1 MGLAALG
8 VRGTWFPVLTGI
20 ATPVRTGSHGPTDAA
35 QRPHTKTNE
44 ETHPMASMTTRA
56 AVLHKAGTDW
66 EITELDLDPPKEY
79 EVLIRYK
86 AAGLCHSDEHIR
98 REGGSHIRFPLVGGH
113 EGAGIV
119 EAVGPGVTRVQP
131 GDHVVTSYIP
141 ACGKCRYCSTGHQNL
156 CDRGLY
162 AGVGCLQDE
171 TFRFHR
177 NGEDFGGFCALGTF
191 SDRTVVSEY
200 SCVRIDDDIPFEVA
214 CLVGCGVTTGWCSAV
229 RAGETRAGE
238 TVVVMGVGGVG
249 INAVQGARYA
259 GATRVVAVDPNP
271 FKLETAK
278 RLGATHAFTS
288 ADEAREALV
297 ELTRGQMADLTV
309 VTVAVLDAEITA
321 NAVSL
326 IGKAGRVVLTSVS
339 AADDHSISLTGSP
352 MVGWHKRIQGSLAGG
367 SNPIYEMPNLLGLYR
382 SGHLKLDEIITN
394 RYSLEQVNEG
404 YHDLLAGKN
413 IRGVLVHEN

>member
-1 MGLAALG
+1 M
-8 VRGTWFPVLTGI
+8 P
-20 ATPVRTGSHGPTDAA
+20 
-35 QRPHTKTNE
+35 
-44 ETHPMASMTTRA
+44 SMTTRA
-56 AVLHKAGTDW
+56 AVLHEPGTDW
-66 EITELDLDPPKEY
+66 EITELKLDEPKAY
-79 EVLIRYK
+79 EVLIRYH

-98 REGGSHIRFPLVGGH
+98 EEGGSHIRLPLVGGH

-119 EAVGPGVTRVQP
+119 EAVGPGVTRVKP

-177 NGEDFGGFCALGTF
+177 DGVDYGGFCALGTF

-229 RAGETRAGE
+229 RAGETRPGE
-238 TVVVMGVGGVG
+238 TVVIFGIGGVG

-259 GATRVVAVDPNP
+259 GAANVIAIDPNP
-271 FKLETAK
+271 FKLEAAS
-278 RLGATHAFTS
+278 RLGATFTTGS
-288 ADEAREALV
+288 VEEAKEKLI
-297 ELTRGQMADLTV
+297 ELTRGQMADLAV
-309 VTVAVLDAEITA
+309 VTVGVLEPDITVD
-321 NAVSL
+321 AVSL
-326 IGKAGRVVLTSVS
+326 VGKAGRVVVTSVS
-339 AADDHSISLTGSP
+339 RADVKSISLTGSP

-367 SNPIYEMPNLLGLYR
+367 SNPIFEMSNLLGLYR
-382 SGHLKLDEIITN
+382 SGQLKLDEIITR
-394 RYSLEQVNEG
+394 RYALEQVNEG
-404 YHDLLAGKN
+404 YHDLLAGRN
-413 IRGVLVHEN
+413 IRGVVLHES

>member
-1 MGLAALG
+1 MSTLTTQAAILLEPDG
-8 VRGTWFPVLTGI
+8 PWGI
-20 ATPVRTGSHGPTDAA
+20 REV
-35 QRPHTKTNE
+35 E
-44 ETHPMASMTTRA
+44 
-56 AVLHKAGTDW
+56 
-66 EITELDLDPPKEY
+66 LDPPKAN
-79 EVLIRYK
+79 EVLIRYM

-98 REGGSHIRFPLVGGH
+98 AEGGSHIRFPLVGGH

-119 EAVGPGVTRVQP
+119 EAVGAGVTRVQP

-177 NGEDFGGFCALGTF
+177 NGEDYGGFCALGTF
-191 SDRTVVSEY
+191 SDHTVVSEY
-200 SCVRIDDDIPFEVA
+200 SCLRIDEDIPFEVA

-238 TVVVMGVGGVG
+238 TVVIMGVGGVG
-249 INAVQGARYA
+249 VNAVQGARYA
-259 GATRVVAVDPNP
+259 GATHVIAIDPNQ
-271 FKLETAK
+271 FKLDMAM
-278 RLGATHAFTS
+278 RLGATHGFTS
-288 ADEAREALV
+288 VDQAREALIDM
-297 ELTRGQMADLTV
+297 TRGQLADLTV
-309 VTVAVLDAEITA
+309 VTVGTLEPEITVD
-321 NAVSL
+321 AVSL

-339 AADDHSISLTGSP
+339 RADVKSISLTGSP

-367 SNPIYEMPNLLGLYR
+367 SNPIFEMPNLLGLYK
-382 SGHLKLDEIITN
+382 SGHLKLDEIITR

-413 IRGVLVHEN
+413 IRGVVIHEG

>member
-1 MGLAALG
+1 
-8 VRGTWFPVLTGI
+8 
-20 ATPVRTGSHGPTDAA
+20 
-35 QRPHTKTNE
+35 
-44 ETHPMASMTTRA
+44 MASMTTRA
-56 AVLHKAGTDW
+56 AVLHTPGTDW

-119 EAVGPGVTRVQP
+119 EAVGSGVTRVQP

-171 TFRFHR
+171 TFRFHK

-191 SDRTVVSEY
+191 SDHTVVSEY
-200 SCVRIDDDIPFEVA
+200 SC
-214 CLVGCGVTTGWCSAV
+214 
-229 RAGETRAGE
+229 
-238 TVVVMGVGGVG
+238 VG

-259 GATRVVAVDPNP
+259 GATRVIAIDPNP
-271 FKLETAK
+271 FKLEMAK
-278 RLGATHAFTS
+278 RLGATHGFTN
-288 ADEAREALV
+288 ADEAREQLV
-297 ELTRGQMADLTV
+297 DLTRGQMADLTV
-309 VTVAVLDAEITA
+309 VTVGVLDAEITA
-321 NAVSL
+321 DAVSL

-339 AADDHSISLTGSP
+339 RADEHSISLTGSP

-367 SNPIYEMPNLLGLYR
+367 SNPIYEMPNLLGLYK
-382 SGHLKLDEIITN
+382 SGHLKLDEIITQ

-413 IRGVLVHEN
+413 VRGVIIHES

>member
-1 MGLAALG
+1 
-8 VRGTWFPVLTGI
+8 
-20 ATPVRTGSHGPTDAA
+20 
-35 QRPHTKTNE
+35 
-44 ETHPMASMTTRA
+44 MASMTTRA
-56 AVLHKAGTDW
+56 AVLHQPGTDW
-66 EITELDLDPPKEY
+66 EITELDLDPPKEF

-119 EAVGPGVTRVQP
+119 EAVGAGVTRVAP

-177 NGEDFGGFCALGTF
+177 SGEDYGGFCALGTF
-191 SDRTVVSEY
+191 SDHTVVSEY
-200 SCVRIDDDIPFEVA
+200 SCVRIDDDVPFEVA

-229 RAGETRAGE
+229 RAGETKAGE
-238 TVVVMGVGGVG
+238 AVVIFGVGGVG

-259 GATRVVAVDPNP
+259 GATTVVAIDPNP
-271 FKLETAK
+271 FKLEMAS
-278 RLGATHAFTS
+278 RLGATHTATTV
-288 ADEAREALV
+288 DEAQDILFAR
-297 ELTRGQMADLTV
+297 THGQMADLAVITV
-309 VTVAVLDAEITA
+309 GVLEPQTTVDAVG
-321 NAVSL
+321 L
-326 IGKAGRVVLTSVS
+326 IGKAGRVVVTSVS
-339 AADDHSISLTGSP
+339 RADEKSISLTGSP

-367 SNPIYEMPNLLGLYR
+367 SNPIFEMPNLIGLYK
-382 SGHLKLDEIITN
+382 SGHLKLDEIITQ
-394 RYSLEQVNEG
+394 RYSLEQVNDG
-404 YHDLLAGKN
+404 YRDLLAGKN
-413 IRGVLVHEN
+413 IRGVVIH

>member
-1 MGLAALG
+1 
-8 VRGTWFPVLTGI
+8 
-20 ATPVRTGSHGPTDAA
+20 
-35 QRPHTKTNE
+35 
-44 ETHPMASMTTRA
+44 MASMTTRA
-56 AVLHKAGTDW
+56 AVLHEPGTDW

-79 EVLIRYK
+79 EVLIRYQ

-98 REGGSHIRFPLVGGH
+98 AEGGSHIRFPLVGGH

-119 EAVGPGVTRVQP
+119 EAVGAGVTRVQP

-177 NGEDFGGFCALGTF
+177 GGEDYGGFCALGTF
-191 SDRTVVSEY
+191 SDHTVVSEY

-229 RAGETRAGE
+229 RAGET
-238 TVVVMGVGGVG
+238 VVVMGVGGVG

-259 GATRVVAVDPNP
+259 GATRVIAIDPNQ
-271 FKLETAK
+271 FKLDAAK
-278 RLGATHAFTS
+278 RLGATHGFTNV
-288 ADEAREALV
+288 DEAREALIDM
-297 ELTRGQMADLTV
+297 TRGQMADLTV
-309 VTVAVLDAEITA
+309 VTVGTLEPEITA
-321 NAVSL
+321 DAVSL

-339 AADDHSISLTGSP
+339 RTDVKSISLTGSP

-367 SNPIYEMPNLLGLYR
+367 SNPIFEMPNLLGLYK
-382 SGHLKLDEIITN
+382 SGHLKLDEIITR

-413 IRGVLVHEN
+413 LRGVIIHEG